1 MKNRILYFLSTA
13 FFLLAC
19 NSNAQN
25 VDANTFEQKIKA
37 GGVQVL
43 DVRTAGEYSGSHL
56 KNVMLA
62 DWTDKAQFAE
72 RTKYLDKNKTLLVYC
87 AAGGRS
93 GQAAEWLK
101 EQGFKEVVNRSGQ
114 AAEWLKE
121 QGFKEVVNLQG
132 GITAWNAA
140 GKPVVREG
148 GAVELS
154 TTAFNATISSNSLV
168 LVDVGAAWC
177 PPCKMM
183 EPILDEL
190 SKTLQGKYTLF
201 KVDGGNDVTVMKQL
215 GATVLPTFMVYKNGK
230 LSWKKEGIVSLQEL
244 KEALTK

>member
-1 MKNRILYFLSTA
+1 MNMKNRFFCILIAA
-13 FFLLAC
+13 FFMASC
-19 NSNAQN
+19 SSNAQN
-25 VDANTFEQKIKA
+25 VDANTFEQKINA

-93 GQAAEWLK
+93 GQAAVWLK
-101 EQGFKEVVNRSGQ
+101 EQGFKD
-114 AAEWLKE
+114 
-121 QGFKEVVNLQG
+121 VVNLQG
-132 GITAWNAA
+132 GITSWNAA

-154 TTAFNATISSNSLV
+154 TAAFNATISSNNLV

-177 PPCKMM
+177 PPCKKM
-183 EPILDEL
+183 EPVLEALAKEL
-190 SKTLQGKYTLF
+190 RGKYTLL
-201 KVDGGNDVTVMKQL
+201 KVDGGNDATVMKEI
-215 GATVLPTFMVYKNGK
+215 GAAVLPTFMVYKNGK

>member
-1 MKNRILYFLSTA
+1 MKNRFFCTLTA
-13 FFLLAC
+13 ALFFLAC
-19 NSNAQN
+19 NTNAQN
-25 VDANTFEQKIKA
+25 LDANAFEQKINA

-72 RTKYLDKNKTLLVYC
+72 RVKYLDKNKTLLVYC

-93 GQAAEWLK
+93 GQAAVWLK
-101 EQGFKEVVNRSGQ
+101 EQGFKEVI
-114 AAEWLKE
+114 
-121 QGFKEVVNLQG
+121 NLQG

-140 GKPVVREG
+140 SKPVVREG

-154 TTAFNATISSNSLV
+154 TAAFNATIASSGIV
-168 LVDVGAAWC
+168 LVDIGAAWC

-201 KVDGGNDVTVMKQL
+201 KVDGGNDVSVMKEL

-230 LSWKKEGIVSLQEL
+230 LSWKKEGIATLEEL
-244 KEALTK
+244 KSALTQ

>member
-1 MKNRILYFLSTA
+1 MHMKNRFFCILTA
-13 FFLLAC
+13 ALFFLAC

-25 VDANTFEQKIKA
+25 VDVNAFEQKINA

-43 DVRTAGEYSGSHL
+43 DVRTAGEYNGSHL

-62 DWTDKAQFAE
+62 DWTNKAQFEE
-72 RTKYLDKNKTLLVYC
+72 RVKYLDKNKTLLVYC

-93 GQAAEWLK
+93 GQAA
-101 EQGFKEVVNRSGQ
+101 V
-114 AAEWLKE
+114 WLKE

-154 TTAFNATISSNSLV
+154 TAAFNATVASSGIV
-168 LVDVGAAWC
+168 LLDIGAAWC
-177 PPCKMM
+177 PPCKKM

-190 SKTLQGKYTLF
+190 SKTLQGKYTLL
-201 KVDGGNDVTVMKQL
+201 KVDGGNDVTVMKEL
-215 GATVLPTFMVYKNGK
+215 GAAVLPTFMVYKNGK
-230 LSWKKEGIVSLQEL
+230 LSWKKEGIATLEEL
-244 KEALTK
+244 KSALTQ